1 MCNMWPFHLSPF
13 SPHLLSLQTLSR
25 YNYLQYRNLTSS
37 NSILQQKYCLA
48 VEFERDRKARTI
60 TMSQQKYFKEV
71 LKCFNMEECKPIGT
85 PLDVNVKLLKLSVEE
100 FEAIQGEMEG
110 VPYKSGVGSLMYAM
124 VATQPDLG
132 FAVSMVS
139 QFMSLAGR
147 THWSA
152 VNCIMRYLQGT
163 MDHKL

>member
-110 VPYKSGVGSLMYAM
+110 VPYNRI
-124 VATQPDLG
+124 LG
-132 FAVSMVS
+132 
-139 QFMSLAGR
+139 LR
-147 THWSA
+147 
-152 VNCIMRYLQGT
+152 
-163 MDHKL
+163 